1 MSNGPY
7 YQGDCECGAVTLIVT
22 AEPLAQGR
30 DEQGQGWLV
39 LDAEAV
45 QVSGG
50 LEALENETLD
60 DGCAC
65 SRCRHCRQRLFSE
78 QEWLM
83 LLPETLLPAA
93 GPAPSDELARRLPW
107 RLY

>member
-7 YQGDCECGAVTLIVT
+7 YQGGCECGAVTLIAT

-30 DEQGQGWLV
+30 DPQGQGWLV
-39 LDAEAV
+39 LDADAV

-60 DGCAC
+60 AGHVCK
-65 SRCRHCRQRLFSE
+65 RCQHCQQRLYSE
-78 QEWLM
+78 QEGLM
-83 LLPETLLPAA
+83 LLPETLLPAT
-93 GPAPSDELARRLPW
+93 GPAPSDALARRLPW